1 MRRNKLFTLLPDGV
15 GMEVRIEFRV
25 SKFEREKI
33 KNLAAVR
40 HISVSDF
47 LRRAALGRA
56 APIDFDTNLVLCL
69 TDATR
74 SIRELHKAYLQ
85 TGYPPP
91 EGLLLP
97 VIEKTI
103 VAIERISNS
112 K

>member
-25 SKFEREKI
+25 SKSEREKI
-33 KNLAAVR
+33 KKLAAVR
-40 HISVSDF
+40 QISVSDF

-56 APIDFDTNLVLCL
+56 APMDFDTDLVLCL
-69 TDATR
+69 SDATR
-74 SIRELHKAYLQ
+74 SIRALHKAYLQ
-85 TGYPPP
+85 IGCPPP
-91 EGLLLP
+91 EDLLRP

-103 VAIERISNS
+103 MAIERISNS